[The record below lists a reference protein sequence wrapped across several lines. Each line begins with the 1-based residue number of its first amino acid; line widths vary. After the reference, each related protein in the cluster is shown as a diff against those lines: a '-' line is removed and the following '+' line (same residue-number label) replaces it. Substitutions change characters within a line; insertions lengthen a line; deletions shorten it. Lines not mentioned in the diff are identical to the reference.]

1 MATTKTTNSYTG
13 NNTNN
18 ALAFNFPYFKT
29 EDVKVSLNGT
39 TLDTTKYQF
48 PTATSIQFNNVG
60 TGTETQLSDG
70 SPKTGVTILI
80 YRNTDIGTAKAV
92 FASGSA
98 FRARDLNDN
107 NDQLLFFAQEIDDIA
122 NPQGTGF
129 TAPSF
134 TASDLN
140 AAFSDKVDGSLLYF
154 DGTAS
159 TFKADATTTKLTI
172 VHGGSF

>member
-1 MATTKTTNSYTG
+1 MATTKTTNSYQG
-13 NNTNN
+13 NNSNN
-18 ALAFNFPYFKT
+18 ALPFNFPYFKT

-60 TGTETQLSDG
+60 TGTDTQLSDG

-80 YRNTDIGTAKAV
+80 YRQTDVDTAKAV

-107 NDQLLFFAQEIDDIA
+107 NDQLLFFAQEVEDSA
-122 NPQGTGF
+122 NPTVTGNQSQ
-129 TAPSF
+129 SF
-134 TASDLN
+134 SVSDLN
-140 AAFSDKVDGSLLYF
+140 SVFSDKVDGSLLYF